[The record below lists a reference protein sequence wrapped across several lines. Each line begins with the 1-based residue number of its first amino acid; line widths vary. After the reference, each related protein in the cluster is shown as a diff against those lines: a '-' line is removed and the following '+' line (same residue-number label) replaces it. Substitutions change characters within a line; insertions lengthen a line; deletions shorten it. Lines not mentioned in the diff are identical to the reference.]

1 MWLDSRKFTK
11 KDQLR
16 EVDVYV
22 VIDDE
27 LEKEYDEFNRDYTDS
42 IYIPENDL
50 LHYYYKKVKNDSV
63 SPHLV
68 FLFGRTYFKI
78 APSQIDDLYIWM
90 QDERA
95 QVDGKKLA
103 SYITLV
109 HIDHSNCY
117 LIIIIYYRSEE
128 DVNSSHDHKKATT
141 Q

>member
-1 MWLDSRKFTK
+1 MMWLDSRKFTK

-68 FLFGRTYFKI
+68 FLFGRTF
-78 APSQIDDLYIWM
+78 
-90 QDERA
+90 
-95 QVDGKKLA
+95 
-103 SYITLV
+103 
-109 HIDHSNCY
+109 
-117 LIIIIYYRSEE
+117 
-128 DVNSSHDHKKATT
+128 
-141 Q
+141 